1 MSKEHS
7 HGHAHGPGGVHSHTA
22 DNIKTALLLNLTF
35 TVVEIIGGLWT
46 GSFAILADALHDLGD
61 SVTLTFSF
69 IMERVSRRERD
80 RRYSYGYRRFSLLGA
95 LLSAVVLSAGSIYIL
110 AESVQRFMDPVS
122 PNEQGMI
129 AFALLGIVANGLAL
143 LRLSRDSSLNA
154 RMAALHLLEDVLG
167 WVGILV
173 VAVILVFYDIP
184 ILDPILS
191 IVISFWV
198 LFNVVRNTKR
208 TLAIML
214 QAVPEEIDVQD
225 VESHITEIEGVISCH
240 HSHVWS
246 IDGEHHSITTHV
258 VVPDDS
264 GRDDLIRIKEE
275 TKKMLKDM
283 HFISFTVEFEFESEE
298 CAAE

>member
-1 MSKEHS
+1 MSKEH
-7 HGHAHGPGGVHSHTA
+7 GHSHGPGGVHSHTA
-22 DNIKTALLLNLTF
+22 DNIKTALILNLTF
-35 TVVEIIGGLWT
+35 TVVEIIGGVWT
-46 GSFAILADALHDLGD
+46 GSFAILADAVHDLGD
-61 SVTLTFSF
+61 SVTLSFSF

-80 RRYSYGYRRFSLLGA
+80 QRYSYGYRRFSLLGA
-95 LLSAVVLSAGSIYIL
+95 LVSAVVLSGGSLYIL
-110 AESVQRFMDPVS
+110 AESVQRLMDPVS
-122 PNEQGMI
+122 PNEKGMI
-129 AFALLGIVANGLAL
+129 AFALLGILANGLAL

-167 WVGILV
+167 WVGILI

-198 LFNVVRNTKR
+198 LFNVIRNTKR
-208 TLAIML
+208 TLAILL
-214 QAVPEEIDVQD
+214 QAVPEEVDVQD
-225 VESHITEIEGVISCH
+225 VESRISQIEGVVSSH

-258 VVPDDS
+258 VVPDES
-264 GRDDLIRIKEE
+264 GRDDLIRIKEK
-275 TKKMLKDM
+275 TKKLLKDM

>member
-1 MSKEHS
+1 MGKERN
-7 HGHAHGPGGVHSHTA
+7 HGHSHGPGGVHSHTG
-22 DNIKTALLLNLTF
+22 DNIKTALILNLTF

-69 IMERVSRRERD
+69 IMERISRRERD

-95 LLSAVVLSAGSIYIL
+95 LVSAVVLSGGSLYIL
-110 AESVQRFMDPVS
+110 AQSVQRLMDPVS
-122 PNEQGMI
+122 PNEKGMI
-129 AFALLGIVANGLAL
+129 AFALLGILANGLAF

-167 WVGILV
+167 WVGILI

-191 IVISFWV
+191 MAISFWV
-198 LFNVVRNTKR
+198 LFNVIRNTKR
-208 TLAIML
+208 TLAILL
-214 QAVPEEIDVQD
+214 QAVPEEVDVQG
-225 VESHITEIEGVISCH
+225 VESRITEIEGVVSSH

-258 VVPDDS
+258 VVPDES

-275 TKKMLKDM
+275 TKKLLKDM